1 MTSIQVEAA
10 QPVKVSKMPSFSSP
24 RQVRESTSDDET
36 EMELPLPD
44 VVLCS
49 ALSANIL
56 HGQRQRQR
64 RRHKASI
71 QTKGREH
78 LEETPLEE
86 MMEPLVQSLSELL
99 GSTTISMNPD
109 PAPDKEEEDHLQH
122 LDRLQGEDQQ
132 LHRIEAVHSLLRGA
146 CLYQVE
152 EGPSAHRHH
161 RRHPGGRLQRHQGCV
176 QERFQQL
183 VRCAICA
190 KTFSPTDDFLT
201 FVQYLFQISEFQF
214 SFGFSMISILF
225 ITIACKI

>member
-24 RQVRESTSDDET
+24 RKFIKDTSDDET

-109 PAPDKEEEDHLQH
+109 PAPEKEKEDEM
-122 LDRLQGEDQQ
+122 DG
-132 LHRIEAVHSLLRGA
+132 
-146 CLYQVE
+146 
-152 EGPSAHRHH
+152 
-161 RRHPGGRLQRHQGCV
+161 GCV
-176 QERFQQL
+176 YHTKRRRTISNTSTASKERANNSTASKLSTLSSVVLTSTKLKKDPALTVTIEDTPEGVFN
-183 VRCAICA
+183 AIRGVF
-190 KTFSPTDDFLT
+190 KNVFSN
-201 FVQYLFQISEFQF
+201 
-214 SFGFSMISILF
+214 
-225 ITIACKI
+225 

>member
-1 MTSIQVEAA
+1 
-10 QPVKVSKMPSFSSP
+10 
-24 RQVRESTSDDET
+24 
-36 EMELPLPD
+36 MELPLPD

-109 PAPDKEEEDHLQH
+109 PAPEKEKEDEM
-122 LDRLQGEDQQ
+122 DG
-132 LHRIEAVHSLLRGA
+132 
-146 CLYQVE
+146 
-152 EGPSAHRHH
+152 
-161 RRHPGGRLQRHQGCV
+161 GCV
-176 QERFQQL
+176 YHKKRRRTISNTSTASKERANNSTASKLSTLSSVVLTSTKLKKDPALTVTIEDTPEGVFN
-183 VRCAICA
+183 AIRGVF
-190 KTFSPTDDFLT
+190 KNVFSN
-201 FVQYLFQISEFQF
+201 
-214 SFGFSMISILF
+214 
-225 ITIACKI
+225 

>member
-1 MTSIQVEAA
+1 
-10 QPVKVSKMPSFSSP
+10 
-24 RQVRESTSDDET
+24 
-36 EMELPLPD
+36 MELPLPD

-109 PAPDKEEEDHLQH
+109 PAPEKEKEDEM
-122 LDRLQGEDQQ
+122 DG
-132 LHRIEAVHSLLRGA
+132 
-146 CLYQVE
+146 
-152 EGPSAHRHH
+152 
-161 RRHPGGRLQRHQGCV
+161 GCV
-176 QERFQQL
+176 YHTKRRRTISNTSTASKERPNNSTASKLSTLSSVVLASTKLKKDPALTVTIEDTPEGVFN
-183 VRCAICA
+183 AIRGVF
-190 KTFSPTDDFLT
+190 KNVFSN
-201 FVQYLFQISEFQF
+201 
-214 SFGFSMISILF
+214 
-225 ITIACKI
+225 

>member
-24 RQVRESTSDDET
+24 RKVREDTSDDET

-99 GSTTISMNPD
+99 GSTTISMNPAPEKEKEDEMDGGCVYHTKRRRTISNTSTASKERTNNSTASKLSTLSSVVLASTKLKKD
-109 PAPDKEEEDHLQH
+109 PALTVTIEDTPE
-122 LDRLQGEDQQ
+122 GVFNA
-132 LHRIEAVHSLLRGA
+132 IRG
-146 CLYQVE
+146 VFKN
-152 EGPSAHRHH
+152 
-161 RRHPGGRLQRHQGCV
+161 V
-176 QERFQQL
+176 
-183 VRCAICA
+183 
-190 KTFSPTDDFLT
+190 FSN
-201 FVQYLFQISEFQF
+201 
-214 SFGFSMISILF
+214 
-225 ITIACKI
+225 

>member
-1 MTSIQVEAA
+1 MTSIQVGAA

-24 RQVRESTSDDET
+24 RKVREDTSDDET

-109 PAPDKEEEDHLQH
+109 PAPEEEMD
-122 LDRLQGEDQQ
+122 G
-132 LHRIEAVHSLLRGA
+132 
-146 CLYQVE
+146 
-152 EGPSAHRHH
+152 
-161 RRHPGGRLQRHQGCV
+161 GCV
-176 QERFQQL
+176 YHTKRRRTISNTSTASKERANNSTASKLSTLSSVVLTSTKLKKDPALTVTIEDTPEGVFN
-183 VRCAICA
+183 AIRGVF
-190 KTFSPTDDFLT
+190 KNVFSN
-201 FVQYLFQISEFQF
+201 
-214 SFGFSMISILF
+214 
-225 ITIACKI
+225 

>member
-24 RQVRESTSDDET
+24 RKFMESSSDDET

-109 PAPDKEEEDHLQH
+109 PAPEKEKEDEM
-122 LDRLQGEDQQ
+122 DG
-132 LHRIEAVHSLLRGA
+132 
-146 CLYQVE
+146 
-152 EGPSAHRHH
+152 
-161 RRHPGGRLQRHQGCV
+161 GCV
-176 QERFQQL
+176 YHTKRRRTISNTSTASKERPNNSTASKLSTLSSVVLASTKLKKDPALTVTIEDTPEGVFN
-183 VRCAICA
+183 AIRGVF
-190 KTFSPTDDFLT
+190 KNVFSN
-201 FVQYLFQISEFQF
+201 
-214 SFGFSMISILF
+214 
-225 ITIACKI
+225 

>member
-24 RQVRESTSDDET
+24 RKIQHEMSDDET

-109 PAPDKEEEDHLQH
+109 PAPQKEKDEMD
-122 LDRLQGEDQQ
+122 G
-132 LHRIEAVHSLLRGA
+132 
-146 CLYQVE
+146 
-152 EGPSAHRHH
+152 
-161 RRHPGGRLQRHQGCV
+161 GCV
-176 QERFQQL
+176 YHTKRRRTISNTSTASKERTNNSTASKLSTLSSVVLASTKLKKDPALTVTIEDTPEGVFN
-183 VRCAICA
+183 AIRGVF
-190 KTFSPTDDFLT
+190 KNVFSN
-201 FVQYLFQISEFQF
+201 
-214 SFGFSMISILF
+214 
-225 ITIACKI
+225 

>member
-24 RQVRESTSDDET
+24 RKFVKDTSDDET

-99 GSTTISMNPD
+99 SSTTISMNPD
-109 PAPDKEEEDHLQH
+109 PAPEKEKEKDEMD
-122 LDRLQGEDQQ
+122 G
-132 LHRIEAVHSLLRGA
+132 
-146 CLYQVE
+146 
-152 EGPSAHRHH
+152 
-161 RRHPGGRLQRHQGCV
+161 GCV
-176 QERFQQL
+176 YHTKRRRTISNTSTASKERANNSTASKLSTLSSVVLTSTKLKKDPALTVTIEDTPEGVFN
-183 VRCAICA
+183 AIRGVF
-190 KTFSPTDDFLT
+190 KNVFSN
-201 FVQYLFQISEFQF
+201 
-214 SFGFSMISILF
+214 
-225 ITIACKI
+225 

>member
-24 RQVRESTSDDET
+24 RKFIKDTSDDET

-109 PAPDKEEEDHLQH
+109 PAPEKEKEDEM
-122 LDRLQGEDQQ
+122 DG
-132 LHRIEAVHSLLRGA
+132 
-146 CLYQVE
+146 
-152 EGPSAHRHH
+152 
-161 RRHPGGRLQRHQGCV
+161 GCV
-176 QERFQQL
+176 YHTKRRRTISNTSTASKERTNNSTASKLSTLSSVVLTSTKLKKDPALTVTIEDTPEGVFN
-183 VRCAICA
+183 AIRGVF
-190 KTFSPTDDFLT
+190 KNVFSN
-201 FVQYLFQISEFQF
+201 
-214 SFGFSMISILF
+214 
-225 ITIACKI
+225 

>member
-24 RQVRESTSDDET
+24 RKVRDYTSDDET

-109 PAPDKEEEDHLQH
+109 PAPEKEKEDEM
-122 LDRLQGEDQQ
+122 DG
-132 LHRIEAVHSLLRGA
+132 
-146 CLYQVE
+146 
-152 EGPSAHRHH
+152 
-161 RRHPGGRLQRHQGCV
+161 GCV
-176 QERFQQL
+176 YHTKRRRTISNTSTASKERANNSTASKLSTLSSVVLTSTKLKKDPALTVTIEDTPEGVFN
-183 VRCAICA
+183 AIRGVF
-190 KTFSPTDDFLT
+190 KNVFSN
-201 FVQYLFQISEFQF
+201 
-214 SFGFSMISILF
+214 
-225 ITIACKI
+225 

>member
-24 RQVRESTSDDET
+24 RKFIKDTSDDET

-78 LEETPLEE
+78 LEETPLED

-99 GSTTISMNPD
+99 GSTTISMNPNPTPEKEKEDEMDGGCVYHTKRRRTISNTSTASKERTNNSTASKLSTLSSVVLTSTKLKKD
-109 PAPDKEEEDHLQH
+109 PALTVTIEDTPE
-122 LDRLQGEDQQ
+122 GVFNA
-132 LHRIEAVHSLLRGA
+132 IRG
-146 CLYQVE
+146 VFKN
-152 EGPSAHRHH
+152 
-161 RRHPGGRLQRHQGCV
+161 V
-176 QERFQQL
+176 
-183 VRCAICA
+183 
-190 KTFSPTDDFLT
+190 FSN
-201 FVQYLFQISEFQF
+201 
-214 SFGFSMISILF
+214 
-225 ITIACKI
+225 

>member
-1 MTSIQVEAA
+1 
-10 QPVKVSKMPSFSSP
+10 MPSFSSP
-24 RQVRESTSDDET
+24 RKVRENTSDDET

-109 PAPDKEEEDHLQH
+109 PAPEKEKEDEM
-122 LDRLQGEDQQ
+122 DG
-132 LHRIEAVHSLLRGA
+132 
-146 CLYQVE
+146 
-152 EGPSAHRHH
+152 
-161 RRHPGGRLQRHQGCV
+161 GCV
-176 QERFQQL
+176 YHTKRRRTISNTSTASKERANNSTASKLSTLSSVVLTSTKLKKDPALTVTIEDTPEGVFN
-183 VRCAICA
+183 AIRGVF
-190 KTFSPTDDFLT
+190 KNVFSN
-201 FVQYLFQISEFQF
+201 
-214 SFGFSMISILF
+214 
-225 ITIACKI
+225 

>member
-10 QPVKVSKMPSFSSP
+10 QPVKVSKLPSFTSP
-24 RQVRESTSDDET
+24 RKVMEEGSNDET

-56 HGQRQRQR
+56 HGQRIREK
-64 RRHKASI
+64 RRHKATI

-109 PAPDKEEEDHLQH
+109 PTPEKEKEDEM
-122 LDRLQGEDQQ
+122 DG
-132 LHRIEAVHSLLRGA
+132 
-146 CLYQVE
+146 
-152 EGPSAHRHH
+152 
-161 RRHPGGRLQRHQGCV
+161 GCV
-176 QERFQQL
+176 YHTKRRRTISNTSTASKERANNSTASKLSTLSSVVLASTKLKKDPALTVTIEDTPEGVFN
-183 VRCAICA
+183 AIRGVF
-190 KTFSPTDDFLT
+190 KNVFSN
-201 FVQYLFQISEFQF
+201 
-214 SFGFSMISILF
+214 
-225 ITIACKI
+225 

>member
-10 QPVKVSKMPSFSSP
+10 QPVKVSKMPSFNSP
-24 RQVRESTSDDET
+24 RKVQENISDDEPET
-36 EMELPLPD
+36 ELPLPD

-99 GSTTISMNPD
+99 GSTTISMNPAPEKEKDDEMDGGCVYHTKRRRTISNTSTASKERTNNSTASKLSTLSSVVLASTKLKKD
-109 PAPDKEEEDHLQH
+109 PALTVTIEDTPE
-122 LDRLQGEDQQ
+122 GVFNA
-132 LHRIEAVHSLLRGA
+132 IRG
-146 CLYQVE
+146 VFKN
-152 EGPSAHRHH
+152 
-161 RRHPGGRLQRHQGCV
+161 V
-176 QERFQQL
+176 
-183 VRCAICA
+183 
-190 KTFSPTDDFLT
+190 FSN
-201 FVQYLFQISEFQF
+201 
-214 SFGFSMISILF
+214 
-225 ITIACKI
+225 

>member
-109 PAPDKEEEDHLQH
+109 PEKEKEDEM
-122 LDRLQGEDQQ
+122 DG
-132 LHRIEAVHSLLRGA
+132 
-146 CLYQVE
+146 
-152 EGPSAHRHH
+152 
-161 RRHPGGRLQRHQGCV
+161 GCV
-176 QERFQQL
+176 YHTKRRRTISNTSTASKERANNNSTASKLLTLSSVVLASTKLKKDPALTVTIEDTPEGVFN
-183 VRCAICA
+183 AIRGVF
-190 KTFSPTDDFLT
+190 KNVFSN
-201 FVQYLFQISEFQF
+201 
-214 SFGFSMISILF
+214 
-225 ITIACKI
+225 